1 MCTCTGKVERSEF
14 MKKQIAKYLAL
25 PLLAFIVISCAVITV
40 NVYFPTEAIED
51 AAEKIIDEIQG
62 EDDSLSKTD
71 NSDQQSFFQRTV
83 PFNFFGNS
91 TVYADEIDLN
101 LTTPAIR
108 KLIDSMKARNAKIM
122 QFKDK
127 GTIGE
132 TNEGMLAIR
141 KMDGLGGEEIRTV
154 KRLLRAENNDRE
166 ALYKELAAANKID
179 PADIGKVKSIFAKTL
194 KSKAKSGHWHH
205 NEKGKWTQKK

>member
-1 MCTCTGKVERSEF
+1 
-14 MKKQIAKYLAL
+14 MKKQMIKYLAL
-25 PLLAFIVISCAVITV
+25 PLLAFVVISCAVITV
-40 NVYFPTEAIED
+40 NVYFPTEAVEE

-62 EDDSLSKTD
+62 GEDAQSTAD
-71 NSDQQSFFQRTV
+71 NSDQQSFFYKSV

-108 KLIDSMKARNAKIM
+108 KLVDSMKARNTTIM

-132 TNEGMLAIR
+132 TNNGILAVR
-141 KMDGLGGEEIRTV
+141 NMDGLGGEKIRTV
-154 KRLLRAENNDRE
+154 KRLLRAENNDRVM
-166 ALYKELAAANKID
+166 LYKELAAANKID
-179 PADIGKVKSIFAKTL
+179 LADIDKVKTIFAKTL
-194 KSKAKSGHWHH
+194 KSKAKPGHWYHDESG
-205 NEKGKWTQKK
+205 NWVQKK

>member
-1 MCTCTGKVERSEF
+1 
-14 MKKQIAKYLAL
+14 MKKQMVKYLAL
-25 PLLAFIVISCAVITV
+25 PLLAFIAISCAVITV

-71 NSDQQSFFQRTV
+71 NSDQQSFFQKSV

-91 TVYADEIDLN
+91 TVYAGEINLN

-108 KLIDSMKARNAKIM
+108 KLVDSMKARNAKIM

-127 GTIGE
+127 GAIGE
-132 TNEGMLAIR
+132 TNDGMLAIR
-141 KMDGLGGEEIRTV
+141 KMDDLGGEEIRTV
-154 KRLLRAENNDRE
+154 KRLLRAENNDRN

-179 PADIGKVKSIFAKTL
+179 PADIDKVKSIFARTL

-205 NEKGKWTQKK
+205 DENGKWVQKSQ

>member
-1 MCTCTGKVERSEF
+1 
-14 MKKQIAKYLAL
+14 MKKQMVKYLAL

-40 NVYFPTEAIED
+40 NVYFPTEAVEE

-62 EDDSLSKTD
+62 GEDAQSTAD
-71 NSDQQSFFQRTV
+71 NSDQQSFFQKSI
-83 PFNFFGNS
+83 PFNFFENS
-91 TVYADEIDLN
+91 TVYAGEINLN

-108 KLIDSMKARNAKIM
+108 KLVDSMKARNTEIM

-127 GTIGE
+127 GAIGE

-154 KRLLRAENNDRE
+154 KRLLKAENNDRE
-166 ALYKELAAANKID
+166 TLYKELATANKISLSD
-179 PADIGKVKSIFAKTL
+179 VGKIKSVFANTRKQ
-194 KSKAKSGHWHH
+194 KAKPGHW
-205 NEKGKWTQKK
+205 NQDEKGKWSQKKQ

>member
-1 MCTCTGKVERSEF
+1 
-14 MKKQIAKYLAL
+14 MKKQMVKYLTL

-40 NVYFPTEAIED
+40 NVYFPTEAVEE

-62 EDDSLSKTD
+62 EDDSQSTAD
-71 NSDQQSFFQRTV
+71 NSDQQSFFQKAV
-83 PFNFFGNS
+83 PFNFFENS

-108 KLIDSMKARNAKIM
+108 KLIDSMKARNTEIM
-122 QFKDK
+122 QFKGK

-132 TNEGMLAIR
+132 TNDGMLAIR

-166 ALYKELAAANKID
+166 ALYKELATANKISLSD
-179 PADIGKVKSIFAKTL
+179 VGKIKTVFAKTL
-194 KSKAKSGHWHH
+194 KAKARAGHWYQD
-205 NEKGKWTQKK
+205 EKGKWTQKK

>member
-1 MCTCTGKVERSEF
+1 
-14 MKKQIAKYLAL
+14 MKKQIVKYLAL
-25 PLLAFIVISCAVITV
+25 PLLAFIAISCAVITV

-71 NSDQQSFFQRTV
+71 NSDQQSFFQKSV

-91 TVYADEIDLN
+91 TVYAGEINLN

-108 KLIDSMKARNAKIM
+108 KLVDSMKSRNAKIM
-122 QFKDK
+122 KFKDK

-132 TNEGMLAIR
+132 TNNGLLAVR
-141 KMDGLGGEEIRTV
+141 NMDGLGGEEIRTV

-179 PADIGKVKSIFAKTL
+179 PADIDKVKSIFAKTL
-194 KSKAKSGHWHH
+194 KSKAKPGHWHH
-205 NEKGKWTQKK
+205 DAKGNWVQKK

>member
-1 MCTCTGKVERSEF
+1 MV
-14 MKKQIAKYLAL
+14 KYLTL

-40 NVYFPTEAIED
+40 NVYFPTEAVEE

-62 EDDSLSKTD
+62 GEDTQSTAD
-71 NSDQQSFFQRTV
+71 NSDQQSFFQKSV

-108 KLIDSMKARNAKIM
+108 KLIDSMKARNTEIM
-122 QFKDK
+122 KFKGK

-132 TNEGMLAIR
+132 TNDGMLAIR
-141 KMDGLGGEEIRTV
+141 NMDGLGGEAIRTV

-166 ALYKELAAANKID
+166 ALYKALAAANKID

-194 KSKAKSGHWHH
+194 KTKARPGHWYHD
-205 NEKGKWTQKK
+205 EKGNWTQKK

>member
-1 MCTCTGKVERSEF
+1 
-14 MKKQIAKYLAL
+14 MKKQIVKYLAL

-40 NVYFPTEAIED
+40 NVYFPTEAVEE
-51 AAEKIIDEIQG
+51 AAEKIIDEIQA
-62 EDDSLSKTD
+62 EDGSQSTAD
-71 NSDQQSFFQRTV
+71 NSDQQSFFQKSV
-83 PFNFFGNS
+83 PYNLFGNS

-108 KLIDSMKARNAKIM
+108 KLVDSMKARNSAIM
-122 QFKDK
+122 QFKGK

-132 TNEGMLAIR
+132 TNDGKLAIR

-166 ALYKELAAANKID
+166 MLYKELAAANKID
-179 PADIGKVKSIFAKTL
+179 PADIDKVKSIFAKTL
-194 KSKAKSGHWHH
+194 VSKAKPGHWYQD
-205 NEKGKWTQKK
+205 EKGNWVQK

>member
-1 MCTCTGKVERSEF
+1 
-14 MKKQIAKYLAL
+14 MKKQMIKYLAL
-25 PLLAFIVISCAVITV
+25 PLLAFVVISCAVITV
-40 NVYFPTEAIED
+40 NVYFPTEAVED

-62 EDDSLSKTD
+62 GDEAQSTAG
-71 NSDQQSFFQRTV
+71 NSDQQSFFKKTI
-83 PFNFFGNS
+83 PFNFFESS
-91 TVYADEIDLN
+91 TVYAGEIDLN

-108 KLIDSMKARNAKIM
+108 KLVDSMKARNTAIM

-127 GTIGE
+127 GTLGE
-132 TNEGMLAIR
+132 TNDGMLAIR

-194 KSKAKSGHWHH
+194 KSKAKPGHWHH
-205 NEKGKWTQKK
+205 DEKGKWVQKK

>member
-1 MCTCTGKVERSEF
+1 MR
-14 MKKQIAKYLAL
+14 KQIVKYLGL
-25 PLLAFIVISCAVITV
+25 PLLAFVAISCAVITV

-71 NSDQQSFFQRTV
+71 NSDQQSFFKMTV
-83 PFNFFGNS
+83 PFNVFSGS

-127 GTIGE
+127 GVIGE
-132 TNEGMLAIR
+132 TNDGMLAVR
-141 KMDGLGGEEIRTV
+141 EMGGLAGEEIRTV

-166 ALYKELAAANKID
+166 ALYKELATANKISLSEV
-179 PADIGKVKSIFAKTL
+179 GKIKTVFAKTRI
-194 KSKAKSGHWHH
+194 SKVRPGHWYQD
-205 NEKGKWTQKK
+205 EKGKWTQKK

>member
-1 MCTCTGKVERSEF
+1 
-14 MKKQIAKYLAL
+14 MKKQIVKHLAL
-25 PLLAFIVISCAVITV
+25 PLMAFVVISCAVITV
-40 NVYFPTEAIED
+40 NVYFPTEAVEE

-62 EDDSLSKTD
+62 GEDAQSTAD
-71 NSDQQSFFQRTV
+71 NSDQQSFFKMSV
-83 PFNFFGNS
+83 PFNVFSGS

-101 LTTPAIR
+101 LTTPVIR
-108 KLIDSMKARNAKIM
+108 KLVDSMKARNTAIM
-122 QFKDK
+122 QFKSK

-132 TNEGMLAIR
+132 TNDGMLAIR

-179 PADIGKVKSIFAKTL
+179 PADIDKVKSIFAKTL
-194 KSKAKSGHWHH
+194 KSKAKPGHWHH
-205 NEKGKWTQKK
+205 DENGNWMQKK